1 MVPGGQG
8 IHEYADYMP
17 YDPHWERPQSDEDE
31 ASCPWGTMLRGE
43 RERENSIMETVS
55 ARMGVLTGGSLWGL
69 VGSDQF
75 VLQWLRKSY
84 SESNLRSQQWKRER
98 RREGLS
104 EGCRVEAEKGQSLGT
119 NYQDRWGLGQIQ
131 CPCWGDERP
140 KPCCLTLVALA
151 GVLVRAA

>member
-1 MVPGGQG
+1 MNMLTTCPMTPTGRGPSPMKMKRPALGG
-8 IHEYADYMP
+8 P
-17 YDPHWERPQSDEDE
+17 CS
-31 ASCPWGTMLRGE
+31 GE